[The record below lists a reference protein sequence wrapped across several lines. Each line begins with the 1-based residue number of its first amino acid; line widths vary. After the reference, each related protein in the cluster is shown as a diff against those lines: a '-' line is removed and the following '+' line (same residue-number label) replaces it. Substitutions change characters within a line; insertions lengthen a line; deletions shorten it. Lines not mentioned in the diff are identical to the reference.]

1 MPHDHDPDAPLRAD
15 VHLLGTLL
23 GDVIRARAG
32 EDVFQTVELVRR
44 LAKAARAGE
53 PGAFEELRERVLGR
67 LPLRGALPVAR
78 AFAQFLTLAN
88 IAEQHHRIRRR
99 RRYLADP
106 ASAPQ
111 PGSFEEALP
120 RLLASGLGAGEIRA
134 ALGRLSIGLV
144 LTAHPTEVA
153 RRTVLL
159 KHNRLGALL
168 SERDRPDLTPAERDG
183 NLAALRRIVQELWE
197 TDEVRRDRPSPLD
210 EVRWGLAVFEQTLW
224 DALPRYLRGLD
235 RAVEKHLGTPLP
247 EGAAPIRFGSWMG
260 GDRDGNP
267 GVTAD
272 VTRRACLMA
281 RWVAAGLYLREVDA
295 LKEQLSMAAA
305 SDELR
310 AAAGGAREPYRVVLR
325 RLSGRLR
332 ATQAW
337 AAGLLE
343 QATPGDPAG
352 PPLVAAAVVPPA
364 GSGPLLEDEELAG
377 ILGLCHRSLVE
388 TGNEAIARGPLLDLR
403 RRVGVFGLVL
413 ARLDVRQDARLHDE
427 AMEAAAAAAGAPGA
441 WRGSDEERRLA
452 FIRPY
457 LAGHARLPIDIEAS
471 PEVREVLDTFRA
483 IAAIPAGS
491 LGAYVIT
498 MASRASDALAV
509 LALQRAAGV
518 GQPLRIVPLLE
529 TGRDLEA
536 AGQVVGRLLS
546 VPEYRAAIG
555 GRQEVMVG
563 YSDSSKDIGRFS
575 AGWRLY
581 EAQEAIVAACREA
594 GVGLT
599 IFHGRGGSVGR
610 GGGPT
615 HLAIRSLPPGAVDG
629 SLRVTEQGEMIQAH
643 WGLPELAVRTMEVY
657 TTATLEATLRP
668 GRGPTEAWRDRMNGL
683 ARAARDA
690 YRATVHEQPVF
701 VEYFRAATPEVE
713 IGRLN
718 IGSRPARRSPGAGV
732 GSLRAI
738 PWQFAWTQTRLLLAS
753 WLGLE
758 EALGAAGREA
768 GPTEALREMYREW
781 PYFRVLLDLM
791 EMVLAKADPVIAA
804 EYDRRLVPAPL
815 RPLGE
820 DLRRRLA
827 LAIERVLAA
836 TGHAELLEENRVL
849 RRSIAVR
856 NPYVDP
862 INLLQ
867 VELLARSRSGPP
879 PDDRLWTAFA
889 VTVNGIAAG
898 MRNTG

>member
-1 MPHDHDPDAPLRAD
+1 MAPEADPEAPLRAD
-15 VHLLGTLL
+15 VSLLGTLL
-23 GDVIRARAG
+23 GDVIRAREGAH
-32 EDVFQTVELVRR
+32 VFETVERVRR
-44 LAKAARAGE
+44 LAKAARAGDAE
-53 PGAFEELRERVLGR
+53 AFETLRARVLGT
-67 LPLRGALPVAR
+67 LPLDAALPVAR
-78 AFAQFLTLAN
+78 AFSHFLTLAN

-99 RRYLADP
+99 RQYLADP
-106 ASAPQ
+106 ASAAQ
-111 PGSFEEALP
+111 PGSLEETLP
-120 RLLASGLGAGEIRA
+120 RLLAAGVAPREIQA

-144 LTAHPTEVA
+144 LTAHPTEVS
-153 RRTVLL
+153 RRTILL
-159 KHNRLGALL
+159 KHNRLAALL
-168 SERDRPDLTPAERDG
+168 AERDRPDLTAAERDD
-183 NLAALRRIVQELWE
+183 NLATLRRIVQELWE
-197 TDEVRRDRPSPLD
+197 TDEVRRDRLSPLD

-224 DALPRYLRGLD
+224 GAVPRYLRSLD
-235 RAVEKHLGTPLP
+235 HAATSHLGAALP
-247 EGAAPIRFGSWMG
+247 ADAAPIRFGSWMG

-267 GVTAD
+267 NVTAD

-295 LKEQLSMAAA
+295 LRSELSMTRA
-305 SDELR
+305 SEELR
-310 AAAGGAREPYRVVLR
+310 ARAPGEREPYRAVLR
-325 RLSGRLR
+325 GLAARLR

-337 AAGLLE
+337 AADQLE
-343 QATPGDPAG
+343 HAMPGPPAG
-352 PPLVAAAVVPPA
+352 PALAPIATRTDAA
-364 GSGPLLEDEELAG
+364 SDLCPLLEDGELAG
-377 ILGLCHRSLVE
+377 VLRLCHRSLVE
-388 TGNEAIARGPLLDLR
+388 TGNEVIAGGRLLDACR
-403 RRVGVFGLVL
+403 RAEVFGLAL
-413 ARLDVRQDARLHDE
+413 ARLDIRQDAGLHDE
-427 AMEAAAAAAGAPGA
+427 AMEAIAARGGSWRA
-441 WRGSDEERRLA
+441 WDERQRLD
-452 FIRPY
+452 FLRPC
-457 LAGHARLPIDIEAS
+457 LAGDAS
-471 PEVREVLDTFRA
+471 LDLDVDGSGEVREVIETFRV
-483 IAAIPAGS
+483 IARIPSGS

-498 MASRASDALAV
+498 MASRPSDVLAV

-518 GQPLRIVPLLE
+518 QAPLRVVPLLE

-536 AGQVVGRLLS
+536 AGKVIGGLLA
-546 VPEYRAAIG
+546 VPEYRAAID

-581 EAQEAIVAACREA
+581 RAQEEIVAACRAA
-594 GVGLT
+594 GVRLT

-615 HLAIRSLPPGAVDG
+615 HLAIRALPPGAVDA

-643 WGLPELAVRTMEVY
+643 WGLADLAVRTMEVY

-668 GRGPTEAWRDRMNGL
+668 GRGATSEWRDRMDAL
-683 ARAARDA
+683 ARAARQA
-690 YRATVHEQPVF
+690 YRAVVHEQPAF

-718 IGSRPARRSPGAGV
+718 IGSRPARRSPGQGV

-758 EALGAAGREA
+758 EALGG
-768 GPTEALREMYREW
+768 GTEASPTGLREMYSEW

-791 EMVLAKADPVIAA
+791 EMVLAKADPAIAA

-815 RPLGE
+815 QPLGE
-820 DLRRRLA
+820 ELRGRLA
-827 LAIERVLAA
+827 LAIDRVLAA
-836 TGHAELLEENRVL
+836 TGHAKLLEENHVL

-867 VELLARSRSGPP
+867 VELLSRLRSEAS
-879 PDDRLWTAFA
+879 PDQRLWTAFA